1 MSSRTAFGRPSFRAL
16 AGLDVGLRVRI
27 RRTQSQG
34 AIFSGAQNLSV
45 QALTSELA
53 EMVAGLVVYSYALRG
68 QLEQVTHALQK
79 NVQSRSW
86 SYARR
91 AALDLA
97 GLLAQAQKPGAGC
110 GMGSRAVR
118 GANCALRVA
127 ELCAREAR

>member
-1 MSSRTAFGRPSFRAL
+1 MSSRTATGRQFFRVL
-16 AGLDVGLRVRI
+16 SGLDVGLRVRI

-34 AIFSGAQNLSV
+34 AIFSGAENLSV
-45 QALTSELA
+45 EALTSELA
-53 EMVAGLVVYSYALRG
+53 EMVSGLVVYSYGLRG
-68 QLEQVTHALQK
+68 QLEQVTTALQL

-110 GMGSRAVR
+110 GLASRAVR
-118 GANCALRVA
+118 GAHCASRIA
-127 ELCAREAR
+127 ELCEREAR

>member
-1 MSSRTAFGRPSFRAL
+1 MSSRTASGRSFFRAL
-16 AGLDVGLRVRI
+16 TGLDVGLRVRV
-27 RRTQSQG
+27 RRTHSQW
-34 AIFSGAQNLSV
+34 AIFCGAENLSV

-53 EMVAGLVVYSYALRG
+53 EMVSGLVVYSYALRG
-68 QLEQVTHALQK
+68 QLEQITTALQL

-97 GLLAQAQKPGAGC
+97 GLLAQAQEQRC
-110 GMGSRAVR
+110 GSGSRAAR
-118 GANCALRVA
+118 GANCALRIA